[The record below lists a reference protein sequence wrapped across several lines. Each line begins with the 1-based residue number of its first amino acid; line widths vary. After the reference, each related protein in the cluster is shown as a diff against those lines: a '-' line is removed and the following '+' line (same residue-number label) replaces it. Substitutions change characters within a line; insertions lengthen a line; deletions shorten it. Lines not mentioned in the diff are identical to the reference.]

1 MLIER
6 ERPDTPRPLG
16 PRVIT
21 ATQRGWFREQLEV
34 SNRLGAVPHGR
45 AYTVISRITTADD
58 DNILALCIY
67 VVVIFELRI
76 QK

>member
-1 MLIER
+1 MLIGR
-6 ERPDTPRPLG
+6 ERSDTPGPLG

-21 ATQRGWFREQLEV
+21 ATQRGRFWEQLEV
-34 SNRLGAVPHGR
+34 GNRLGAVPHGR

-58 DNILALCIY
+58 DNILALRIY
-67 VVVIFELRI
+67 VVIILELRI

>member
-1 MLIER
+1 MTYWQNVR
-6 ERPDTPRPLG
+6 NTPRPLG

-34 SNRLGAVPHGR
+34 GNRLGAVPHGR
-45 AYTVISRITTADD
+45 AYTVISRITPTDD
-58 DNILALCIY
+58 DNILALRIY
-67 VVVIFELRI
+67 VVPIFKLRI